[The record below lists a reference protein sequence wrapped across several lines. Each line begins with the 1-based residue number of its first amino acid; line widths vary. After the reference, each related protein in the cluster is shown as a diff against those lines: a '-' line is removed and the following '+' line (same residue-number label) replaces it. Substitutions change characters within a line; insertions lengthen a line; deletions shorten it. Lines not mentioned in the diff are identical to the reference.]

1 MFYYNRYRKGYK
13 FRELDFS
20 DIWDAGS
27 SYSLEMKKEMYG
39 IEIKLED
46 FDLTKDELDEYL
58 QKCEKFNEAFRDFE
72 HKADNFTFY
81 LFFIILP
88 IVSLVV
94 GLIFYYTSIER
105 YKGMIAGGVCTTTAL
120 VLYFFIIPKLFKY
133 ICIERVNSLVSKIIG
148 ERNYKVESYLSEIE
162 FQFYLRVRDVK
173 KESEKKEK
181 REQEKIE
188 DFIRI

>member
-1 MFYYNRYRKGYK
+1 MFYYNRYREGYK

-20 DIWDAGS
+20 DIWDAGN
-27 SYSLEMKKEMYG
+27 SYILEMDKDRYG

-58 QKCEKFNEAFRDFE
+58 QKCKKFNDVFRDFE

-94 GLIFYYTSIER
+94 GLIFYYTSIEG
-105 YKGMIAGGVCTTTAL
+105 YKDVIAGSMCVTTAL

-133 ICIERVNSLVSKIIG
+133 ICIERINSLVSRIIG

>member
-1 MFYYNRYRKGYK
+1 MFYYNRYREGYK

-20 DIWDAGS
+20 DIWDAGN
-27 SYSLEMKKEMYG
+27 SYILEMDKDRYG

-58 QKCEKFNEAFRDFE
+58 QKCKKFNEAFRDFE

-94 GLIFYYTSIER
+94 GLIFYYTSIEG
-105 YKGMIAGGVCTTTAL
+105 YKDMIAGGVCTTTAL

-133 ICIERVNSLVSKIIG
+133 ICIERVNSLVSKIIE

>member
-1 MFYYNRYRKGYK
+1 MFYYNRYREGYK

-58 QKCEKFNEAFRDFE
+58 QKCKKFNEAFRDFE

-94 GLIFYYTSIER
+94 GLIFYYTSIEG
-105 YKGMIAGGVCTTTAL
+105 YKDVIAGSMCVTTAL

>member
-94 GLIFYYTSIER
+94 GLLFYYTSIEG
-105 YKGMIAGGVCTTTAL
+105 YKDVIAGSMCVTTAL

-133 ICIERVNSLVSKIIG
+133 ICIERINSLVSGIIG

-181 REQEKIE
+181 REQEKVE

>member
-58 QKCEKFNEAFRDFE
+58 QKCEKFNETFRDFE

-105 YKGMIAGGVCTTTAL
+105 YKDMIAGGVCTTTAL
-120 VLYFFIIPKLFKY
+120 VLYFFVIPKLFKY

-181 REQEKIE
+181 REQEKKE

>member
-1 MFYYNRYRKGYK
+1 MFYYNLYREGYN

-27 SYSLEMKKEMYG
+27 SYSLEIKKEMYG

-58 QKCEKFNEAFRDFE
+58 QKCKKFNEAFRDFE

-81 LFFIILP
+81 LFFIIP
-88 IVSLVV
+88 IVSYVV
-94 GLIFYYTSIER
+94 GLFFYYTSIER

-120 VLYFFIIPKLFKY
+120 VLYFFCYSQII
-133 ICIERVNSLVSKIIG
+133 
-148 ERNYKVESYLSEIE
+148 
-162 FQFYLRVRDVK
+162 
-173 KESEKKEK
+173 
-181 REQEKIE
+181 
-188 DFIRI
+188 

>member
-58 QKCEKFNEAFRDFE
+58 QKCKKFNEAFRDFE

-120 VLYFFIIPKLFKY
+120 VLYFFVIPKLFKY

-181 REQEKIE
+181 REKKKIE

>member
-1 MFYYNRYRKGYK
+1 MFYYNRYREGYK

-20 DIWDAGS
+20 DIWDAGN
-27 SYSLEMKKEMYG
+27 SYILEMDKDRYG

-58 QKCEKFNEAFRDFE
+58 QKCKKFNEAFRDFE

-105 YKGMIAGGVCTTTAL
+105 YKDMIAGCVCTTTAL
-120 VLYFFIIPKLFKY
+120 VLYFFVIPKLFKY

-181 REQEKIE
+181 REQEEIE

>member
-1 MFYYNRYRKGYK
+1 MFYYNRYREGYK

-20 DIWDAGS
+20 DIWDAGN
-27 SYSLEMKKEMYG
+27 SYILEMDKDRYG

-58 QKCEKFNEAFRDFE
+58 QKCKKFNEAFRDFE

-94 GLIFYYTSIER
+94 GLIFYYTSIEG
-105 YKGMIAGGVCTTTAL
+105 YKDVIAGSMCVTTAL

>member
-1 MFYYNRYRKGYK
+1 MFYYNLYREGYN

-58 QKCEKFNEAFRDFE
+58 QKCKKFNEAFRDFE

-120 VLYFFIIPKLFKY
+120 VLYFFVIPKLFKY

-173 KESEKKEK
+173 KESEKKDK
-181 REQEKIE
+181 REKKKIE

>member
-1 MFYYNRYRKGYK
+1 M
-13 FRELDFS
+13 
-20 DIWDAGS
+20 
-27 SYSLEMKKEMYG
+27 
-39 IEIKLED
+39 
-46 FDLTKDELDEYL
+46 
-58 QKCEKFNEAFRDFE
+58 QKCEKFKEAFRDFE
-72 HKADNFTFY
+72 HKADNFTVY

-94 GLIFYYTSIER
+94 GLIFYYTSIEG
-105 YKGMIAGGVCTTTAL
+105 YKDVIAGAMCVTTAL

>member
-20 DIWDAGS
+20 DIWDAGN
-27 SYSLEMKKEMYG
+27 SYILEMDKDRYG

-58 QKCEKFNEAFRDFE
+58 QKCKKFNEAFRDFE

-94 GLIFYYTSIER
+94 GLIFYYTSIEG
-105 YKGMIAGGVCTTTAL
+105 YKDVIAGSMCVTTAL

-133 ICIERVNSLVSKIIG
+133 ICIERVNSLVSKIIE

-173 KESEKKEK
+173 KEIEKKEK

>member
-1 MFYYNRYRKGYK
+1 MFYYERYREGYK

-20 DIWDAGS
+20 DIWDAGN
-27 SYSLEMKKEMYG
+27 SYILEMIKERNG
-39 IEIKLED
+39 IEIKQED
-46 FDLTKDELDEYL
+46 FDLTRDEVNDYL
-58 QKCEKFNEAFRDFE
+58 QKCEKFKEAFRDFE

-94 GLIFYYTSIER
+94 GLIFYYTSIEG
-105 YKGMIAGGVCTTTAL
+105 YKDVIAGSMCVTTAL

>member
-1 MFYYNRYRKGYK
+1 MFYYNRYREGYK

-120 VLYFFIIPKLFKY
+120 VLYFFVIPKLFKY

-181 REQEKIE
+181 REQKKIE

>member
-1 MFYYNRYRKGYK
+1 MFYYNRYREGYK

-20 DIWDAGS
+20 DIWDAGN
-27 SYSLEMKKEMYG
+27 SYILEMDKDRYG

-94 GLIFYYTSIER
+94 GLIFYYTSIEG
-105 YKGMIAGGVCTTTAL
+105 YKDMIAGGVCTTTAL

>member
-1 MFYYNRYRKGYK
+1 MFYYNRYREGYK

-58 QKCEKFNEAFRDFE
+58 QKCKKFNEAFRDFE

-94 GLIFYYTSIER
+94 GLIIYYTSIEG
-105 YKGMIAGGVCTTTAL
+105 YKDVIAGSMCVTTAL
-120 VLYFFIIPKLFKY
+120 VLYFFVIPKLFKY
-133 ICIERVNSLVSKIIG
+133 ICIERVNSLVSKIIE

>member
-1 MFYYNRYRKGYK
+1 MFYYERYRKGYK
-13 FRELDFS
+13 FKELDYS
-20 DIWDAGS
+20 DIGDAGS

-94 GLIFYYTSIER
+94 GLIFYYTSIEG
-105 YKGMIAGGVCTTTAL
+105 YKDVIAGAMCVTTAL

>member
-1 MFYYNRYRKGYK
+1 MFYYNRYREGYK

-20 DIWDAGS
+20 DIWDAGN
-27 SYSLEMKKEMYG
+27 SYILEMDKDRYG

-94 GLIFYYTSIER
+94 GLIIYYTSIEG
-105 YKGMIAGGVCTTTAL
+105 YKDVIAGAMCVTTAL
-120 VLYFFIIPKLFKY
+120 VLYFFIIPKLFNY
-133 ICIERVNSLVSKIIG
+133 ICIERINSLVSRIIG

-181 REQEKIE
+181 REQKKIE

>member
-1 MFYYNRYRKGYK
+1 MFYYNRYREGYK

-94 GLIFYYTSIER
+94 GLIFYYTSIEG
-105 YKGMIAGGVCTTTAL
+105 YKDVIAGSMCVTTAL
-120 VLYFFIIPKLFKY
+120 VLYFFIIPKLFNY
-133 ICIERVNSLVSKIIG
+133 ICIERINSLVSRIIG

-181 REQEKIE
+181 REQKKIE

>member
-120 VLYFFIIPKLFKY
+120 VLYFFVIPKLFKC

-148 ERNYKVESYLSEIE
+148 ERNYKVESYLSEI
-162 FQFYLRVRDVK
+162 
-173 KESEKKEK
+173 
-181 REQEKIE
+181 
-188 DFIRI
+188 

>member
-58 QKCEKFNEAFRDFE
+58 QKCEKFNEVFRDFE

-120 VLYFFIIPKLFKY
+120 VLYFFVIPKLFKY

-181 REQEKIE
+181 REKKKIE

>member
-1 MFYYNRYRKGYK
+1 MFYYERYRKGYK
-13 FRELDFS
+13 FKELDYS
-20 DIWDAGS
+20 DIGDAGS

-58 QKCEKFNEAFRDFE
+58 QKCKKFNEAFRDFE

-94 GLIFYYTSIER
+94 GLIFYYTSIEG
-105 YKGMIAGGVCTTTAL
+105 YKDVIAGSMCVTTAL

-181 REQEKIE
+181 REKKKIE
-188 DFIRI
+188 DFVRI

>member
-1 MFYYNRYRKGYK
+1 MFYYERYRKGYK
-13 FRELDFS
+13 FKELDYS
-20 DIWDAGS
+20 DIGDAGS
-27 SYSLEMKKEMYG
+27 SYSLEMIKERNG
-39 IEIKLED
+39 IEIKQED
-46 FDLTKDELDEYL
+46 FDLTRDEVNDYL
-58 QKCEKFNEAFRDFE
+58 QKCEKFKEAFRDFE
-72 HKADNFTFY
+72 HKSDNLPFY
-81 LFFIILP
+81 LYFILLP
-88 IVSLVV
+88 VVSLGV
-94 GLIFYYTSIER
+94 GLLFYYTSIEG
-105 YKGMIAGGVCTTTAL
+105 YKDVIAGAMCVTTAL
-120 VLYFFIIPKLFKY
+120 VLYFFIIPKLFNY

>member
-1 MFYYNRYRKGYK
+1 MFYYNRYREGYK

-27 SYSLEMKKEMYG
+27 SYSLEMKKEMYD
-39 IEIKLED
+39 IE
-46 FDLTKDELDEYL
+46 
-58 QKCEKFNEAFRDFE
+58 
-72 HKADNFTFY
+72 
-81 LFFIILP
+81 
-88 IVSLVV
+88 
-94 GLIFYYTSIER
+94 IFYYTSIEG
-105 YKGMIAGGVCTTTAL
+105 YKDMIAGGVCTTTAL

-133 ICIERVNSLVSKIIG
+133 LCIERIHSIVSKIIG

>member
-46 FDLTKDELDEYL
+46 FDLTRDELDEYL
-58 QKCEKFNEAFRDFE
+58 QKCEKFNEAFHVFE
-72 HKADNFTFY
+72 HKLDNLPLY
-81 LFFIILP
+81 LYFILLP
-88 IVSLVV
+88 VVSLGA
-94 GLIFYYTSIER
+94 GLLFYYTSIEG
-105 YKGMIAGGVCTTTAL
+105 YKDIIAGSMCVTTAL
-120 VLYFFIIPKLFKY
+120 VLYFFIIPKLLKS
-133 ICIERVNSLVSKIIG
+133 IMIERVNDLTSKTIG

-181 REQEKIE
+181 REQEKVE

>member
-120 VLYFFIIPKLFKY
+120 VLYFFVIPKLFKY

-181 REQEKIE
+181 REKKKIE

>member
-1 MFYYNRYRKGYK
+1 MFYYNRYREGYK
-13 FRELDFS
+13 FRKLDFS

-120 VLYFFIIPKLFKY
+120 VLYFFVIPKLFKY